1 MNTQNKENN
10 SIPFVKDGDT
20 VKVYAE
26 KLTREIVDQLI
37 NMKDVKKIRLT
48 GLVREIGGASFE
60 GLDFAKTKWFDFSNA
75 NIEKVGCLAFH
86 DCENIYFGQYFS
98 NVQKVGKYAFCN
110 AMTKNK
116 CVINLR
122 SLKDIPSGCFMN
134 ASIDYLDLAGA
145 EQAGEDAFKNL
156 KVTAINL
163 SDKLYNSYMNIENDK
178 LEGEKI
184 NF

>member
-10 SIPFVKDGDT
+10 SFPFIKDGDT

-26 KLTREIVDQLI
+26 TLTREIVDQLI
-37 NMKDVKKIRLT
+37 NMKDVKKIRLS
-48 GLVREIGGASFE
+48 GLVREIGGAS
-60 GLDFAKTKWFDFSNA
+60 
-75 NIEKVGCLAFH
+75 
-86 DCENIYFGQYFS
+86 CENIYFGQYFS

-116 CVINLR
+116 CIINLR
-122 SLKDIPSGCFMN
+122 SIKDIPSGCFLN